1 MKISALKASTAL
13 HDEGIVVPI
22 MDESGEPMLAADA
35 SPVTVTVVGAE
46 SKRIRKVEDRQTRRV
61 FRVNAPDADVADL
74 YRHNRVELATAAVID
89 WHGFE
94 DDNDQPVPCTPE
106 NVTAVLS
113 SSGHVLKQVEAGVR
127 RPRVLF
133 PPASASS

>member
-1 MKISALKASTAL
+1 MKISALKASTDK
-13 HDEGIVVPI
+13 HDEGMVVPI
-22 MDESGEPMLAADA
+22 LDESGEPMLAADE
-35 SPVTVTVVGAE
+35 SPVTVTVVGIE
-46 SKRIRKVEDRQTRRV
+46 SKRIRKVEDKQTRRV
-61 FRVNAPDADVADL
+61 WRTGATDPDPDL
-74 YRHNRVELATAAVID
+74 LRKNRVELAAAAVID

-106 NVTAVLS
+106 NVVAVLS

-127 RPRVLF
+127 RPRALF